1 MEKKDLKLVIDLELR
16 KIRERLDERGF
27 QLELSSD
34 AKEFLIKKGTNLDYG
49 ARPLRRALE
58 NYVEDPLSEELLK
71 GTFEGMN
78 KIDVEAVRDEDGK
91 MKHLKFE
98 GEFIEPP
105 AEPEPEE
112 PVGVGAGDTPAEEEE
127 SDPENNDE

>member
-1 MEKKDLKLVIDLELR
+1 M
-16 KIRERLDERGF
+16 
-27 QLELSSD
+27 
-34 AKEFLIKKGTNLDYG
+34 
-49 ARPLRRALE
+49 
-58 NYVEDPLSEELLK
+58 SEELLK

-127 SDPENNDE
+127 SEPENNDE